1 MLGIALEWWILYLLV
16 VGIIVSVILM
26 FSAVMGAM
34 NRIERLLSRIA
45 ELASSTV

>member
-1 MLGIALEWWILYLLV
+1 MLGIAIEWWILYLLV

-34 NRIERLLSRIA
+34 NRIERLLGRIA